1 MIKGEYLILR
11 FKHWNIFDLI
21 EPKFLETRCMN
32 KRVWLLITAGL
43 GLFNLDVFAQASDAP
58 GLPYHVPTI
67 MEIIEE
73 AVEQPT
79 DTNAFVQ
86 MLFEHEDFP
95 KVKLGA
101 ALTEQKKE
109 AIQEWVETHVPEMQE
124 FQWQR
129 KVNYD
134 KFYLNQQ

>member
-1 MIKGEYLILR
+1 MSMKT
-11 FKHWNIFDLI
+11 
-21 EPKFLETRCMN
+21 FL
-32 KRVWLLITAGL
+32 LAAGL
-43 GLFNLDVFAQASDAP
+43 VICCHFGVQAQATDAP

-67 MEIIEE
+67 MEIIQD

-86 MLFEHEDFP
+86 MLFDHEEFP
-95 KVKLGA
+95 AIELGSP
-101 ALTEQKKE
+101 LSEQQKE
-109 AIQEWVETHVPEMQE
+109 DIQTWVETHVPEMQE

-134 KFYLNQQ
+134 KFYLNQ